1 MGKNLNIYLDDQSNL
16 ALLKK
21 KEDYPDFNLSAF
33 IQSKLME
40 NEDKQKDPSEL
51 LLQIKYK
58 KTNIDN
64 LKNDVDFLEEKHR
77 KLILELESNKK
88 DEIADKMKQEKI
100 KDQRQNEI
108 ADSLMKF
115 FSIEIIPAKEL
126 AEKFLIQKE
135 MNKDLNIFQFMMGKG
150 YEEIPVV
157 LPIKTE

>member
-1 MGKNLNIYLDDQSNL
+1 
-16 ALLKK
+16 
-21 KEDYPDFNLSAF
+21 
-33 IQSKLME
+33 
-40 NEDKQKDPSEL
+40 
-51 LLQIKYK
+51 
-58 KTNIDN
+58 
-64 LKNDVDFLEEKHR
+64 
-77 KLILELESNKK
+77 
-88 DEIADKMKQEKI
+88 MKQEKI

>member
-1 MGKNLNIYLDDQSNL
+1 MSIISEDNI
-16 ALLKK
+16 
-21 KEDYPDFNLSAF
+21 
-33 IQSKLME
+33 I
-40 NEDKQKDPSEL
+40 
-51 LLQIKYK
+51 QIKLK
-58 KTNIDN
+58 MVVWIAGVIIIVFSTLFGWQEIQIDN

-150 YEEIPVV
+150 YKEIPVV